1 MSISVM
7 EIRMVF
13 LLFFNSILS
22 SLFCTMNIN
31 YFKIKPKNPIKI
43 TKQRLF
49 LHARLYVFPTPTS
62 CTYIIRSV
70 LSGKSCVHL

>member
-1 MSISVM
+1 MFIMSISVM

-13 LLFFNSILS
+13 LLLFFNSILS

-49 LHARLYVFPTPTS
+49 LHARLYVFPHPHQ
-62 CTYIIRSV
+62 
-70 LSGKSCVHL
+70 LHLHYKISSKW